1 MIRRALLFWC
11 FMAVAM
17 IVNGIVRETLM
28 RPRMSALAAEL
39 FSAIIGITLI
49 QLLARWAVQP
59 LGATTKRDLLVSA
72 SIWLLLTLAFEF
84 TFGHWVDH
92 KSWADLFANYNIAR
106 GHLWP
111 FGSVT
116 MTMNASEL

>member
-1 MIRRALLFWC
+1 VIPRALLFWC

-28 RPRMSALAAEL
+28 RPRMSAL
-39 FSAIIGITLI
+39 ILI
-49 QLLARWAVQP
+49 
-59 LGATTKRDLLVSA
+59 A
-72 SIWLLLTLAFEF
+72 SIWLFLTLAFEF

-92 KSWADLFANYNIAR
+92 KSWAELCANYNIAR

-111 FGSVT
+111 FVL
-116 MTMNASEL
+116 ASLVCAPFVWGAQLHE